1 MRLASYQRLIPRKN
15 GGSSVLFDFLD
26 IDELEE
32 GIRENSGKNRQMT
45 KEWGERLGICV
56 KNGEIAE
63 ETASMFLQGYTLA
76 SKRAG
81 SFLQIFGRHAVFRIF
96 NAAVPE
102 MSQHDG

>member
-1 MRLASYQRLIPRKN
+1 
-15 GGSSVLFDFLD
+15 LD

-63 ETASMFLQGYTLA
+63 ETASMFLQG
-76 SKRAG
+76 
-81 SFLQIFGRHAVFRIF
+81 
-96 NAAVPE
+96 
-102 MSQHDG
+102 